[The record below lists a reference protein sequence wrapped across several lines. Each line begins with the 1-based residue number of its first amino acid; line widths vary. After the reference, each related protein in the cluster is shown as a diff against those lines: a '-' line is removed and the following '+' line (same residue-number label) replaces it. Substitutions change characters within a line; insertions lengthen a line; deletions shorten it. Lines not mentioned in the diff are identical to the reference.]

1 MSDDT
6 TTELARLRA
15 ELLASAA
22 ASGEREAK
30 LDGYRR
36 EVERLRAERLRAEG
50 RDTTRKAAKLAHDIR
65 SAAQGPRLAA
75 ELLTEHSVPMVRA
88 KATAI
93 VRGLDK
99 VLALVGTETEGEKP

>member
-6 TTELARLRA
+6 TAELT
-15 ELLASAA
+15 ELLASASIELLDIA
-22 ASGEREAK
+22 AADLARLGAEIERQ
-30 LDGYRR
+30 
-36 EVERLRAERLRAEG
+36 RAQRAQ
-50 RDTTRKAAKLAHDIR
+50 LAHDIR

-75 ELLTEHSVPMVRA
+75 EILAEHGDPKIRG

-99 VLALVGTETEGEKP
+99 VLALVGTEAEGEKP